1 MEYFKFDDSIELWWM
16 AKLDAQTGNKEESP
30 ERSKVKF
37 RRHNST
43 SDTDP
48 ESSNDT
54 DILYDWDS

>member
-1 MEYFKFDDSIELWWM
+1 MEYFKVDNSIELWWM
-16 AKLDAQTGNKEESP
+16 AKLDAQTGNKEENP
-30 ERSKVKF
+30 ERSGMKF

-43 SDTDP
+43 SDADS